1 LDTIANSDGDSHIT
15 NSSDGT
21 LGFELVTV
29 DDFKISVVGDGKSE
43 GISSSI
49 YIGSTKGANH
59 GAGGLTFEKGSIA
72 DLDIGW
78 GNIV

>member
-1 LDTIANSDGDSHIT
+1 VATHLPLLPPTLKPEAIT
-15 NSSDGT
+15 PT
-21 LGFELVTV
+21 R
-29 DDFKISVVGDGKSE
+29 
-43 GISSSI
+43 SSI

-59 GAGGLTFEKGSIA
+59 GAGGLTFKKVSIA